1 MRSTSDN
8 FEKLNKLYLFS
19 CRRVRILTGV
29 PQPSSICPVGDYG
42 VAVLC
47 KREIKVIDLD
57 EGMFRVTLKG
67 VMNQKMPYFGL
78 HDSQHLV
85 CLSRNR
91 MYVNLMNL
99 ESGDCVTTFKAGED
113 RFLNSLLIS
122 GDGRILVCGDE
133 TQKPFPL
140 LVWHLAQRKLLYD
153 LRIPHHDFITSLSAI
168 THEGAYVCVVAKEL
182 NEPTPNFI
190 VVYDLQSGTLFKK
203 WKPSCNT
210 VSLAI
215 SQTNACVIAGLEDS
229 RILVWDLVT
238 GNCRCSLIGHNAP
251 VTLLRLDPLGKILL
265 SGDKEGRDLS
275 IRIWDLDT
283 GKFFFIF
290 YLFFKFFF
298 VKVYLFVCVK
308 EVEYGRLICRQCQY

>member
-1 MRSTSDN
+1 
-8 FEKLNKLYLFS
+8 
-19 CRRVRILTGV
+19 
-29 PQPSSICPVGDYG
+29 
-42 VAVLC
+42 
-47 KREIKVIDLD
+47 
-57 EGMFRVTLKG
+57 
-67 VMNQKMPYFGL
+67 MPYFGL

-113 RFLNSLLIS
+113 RFLNSLLVS

-140 LVWHLAQRKLLYD
+140 LVWHLTQRKLLYD

-168 THEGAYVCVVAKEL
+168 TFEGSYVAVVAKEL

-215 SQTNACVIAGLEDS
+215 SQANNCVIAGLEDA
-229 RILVWDLVT
+229 RILIWDLVT
-238 GNCRCSLIGHNAP
+238 GNCKYTLVGHSAP
-251 VTLLRLDPLGKILL
+251 VTLLKLDPEGKVLL
-265 SGDKEGRDLS
+265 STDNDGRDKSVRL
-275 IRIWDLDT
+275 WELNT
-283 GKFFFIF
+283 GKS
-290 YLFFKFFF
+290 
-298 VKVYLFVCVK
+298 VVMSGCVCVCAGYK
-308 EVEYGRLICRQCQY
+308 YYCH